1 MKSRARITVL
11 TLAVGLLIVA
21 GSGLF
26 SSFVYDSLWKQSVTD
41 VLEVTVQGQNALD
54 TFFEKD
60 LDTLDLFAD
69 ELESQSS
76 DDLARIDEKVA
87 LFDHNDEGAT
97 YLCVNLDTGR
107 VVRSSTADRETFI
120 TDEQIAEIDQHGD
133 RNVISPFLDE
143 TTGVN
148 MVGVYE
154 KITFADGTPGL
165 VRKARP
171 LQDVADRYALS
182 FYENAGFSYVVDQ
195 EGDIVIR
202 SSHRNSNRTIANIY
216 DLVDHEGNDASA
228 IATFRAAL
236 EENRQGVAKFTY
248 LDSEYVFCFTPLAS
262 TDGWDLVSVIPNDVL
277 MEQANVVLQATF
289 ALCAVIIA
297 GLLVILVVYWRS
309 SSAHRK
315 QIEQL
320 AYFDQLTGLA
330 SSAKFELDGSRLL
343 QGARERAQRRGADA
357 GGVAVAYL
365 NIVDFKLVND
375 LDGYQRGDEVLRELS
390 AILRNACAD
399 GIACRSTADHFLLM
413 FPYASRDDAAQRCE
427 RIVETARGIV
437 AAGKPLVLH
446 IGICCSDDAP
456 DVTSVTELTDRAR
469 IAKTEGRR
477 ARTNVCLF
485 SASMR
490 DDMLRRADLERTM
503 EAALANGEFFPLIQ
517 PKFNVDGTRVLG
529 GEALVRWNRPG
540 EGIVSPAE
548 FVPLFEQN
556 GFIVRID
563 EYMFERVCQAQRERL
578 DAGLPV
584 VPVSVNVSRVHLHR
598 SSFVPTYMR
607 IKNAYRIPDELAE
620 LELTES
626 MVLEDL
632 DAAVAIID
640 ELRQAGFRCSIDDF
654 GSGQS
659 SLNALKELPADE
671 LKLDRAFLFER
682 DHSEKEEVIVR
693 TVIDMAGKL
702 DMKTVMEG
710 VETQEQLAFIKT
722 TSCDMI
728 QGFVFSRPVPLEE
741 FEHLLD
747 EGAEG

>member
-1 MKSRARITVL
+1 MKGRGRITVL
-11 TLAVGLLIVA
+11 TIAVGVLIVA
-21 GSGLF
+21 GALLF
-26 SSFVYDSLWKQSVTD
+26 SSFVHDSLGKQSVTD
-41 VLEVTVQGQNALD
+41 ALEVTKQGQNALD

-60 LDTLDLFAD
+60 LDTLDIFAD

-76 DDLARIDEKVA
+76 DDYERIEEKVE
-87 LFDHNDEGAT
+87 LFDHNDEEAT
-97 YLCVNLDTGR
+97 YLCVNLETGR
-107 VVRSSTADRETFI
+107 LVRGSAIGLETYVSK
-120 TDEQIAEIDQHGD
+120 EQIDEIGQRSD

-143 TTGVN
+143 ATGVN
-148 MVGVYE
+148 MIGVYE
-154 KITFADGTPGL
+154 KITFADGTAGL

-182 FYENAGFSYVVDQ
+182 FYDNAGFSYVVDGN
-195 EGDIVIR
+195 GDIVIR
-202 SSHRNSNRTIANIY
+202 SSHQNSNRTIANIF
-216 DLVDHEGNDASA
+216 DLVDHEGNDGAD
-228 IATFRAAL
+228 IAAFRTAL
-236 EENRQGVAKFTY
+236 ENNEQGVARFTY
-248 LDSEYVFCFTPLAS
+248 LDDEYVFCFTPLTS
-262 TDGWDLVSVIPNDVL
+262 TDGWDLVSIIPNGVL

-315 QIEQL
+315 QIERL

-330 SSAKFELDGSRLL
+330 STAKFELDGDRLL
-343 QGARERAQRRGADA
+343 QAARERAQRRSDA
-357 GGVAVAYL
+357 GGMAVAYL

-375 LDGYQRGDEVLRELS
+375 LDGYQRGDDILREVS
-390 AILRNACAD
+390 AILREACAD
-399 GIACRSTADHFLLM
+399 GLACRSTADHFLLM
-413 FPYASRDDAAQRCE
+413 FPYAAREDAALRCE
-427 RIVETARGIV
+427 RIVERARGIV

-446 IGICCSDDAP
+446 VGVCCSGDAP
-456 DVTSVTELTDRAR
+456 DSSSVTELTDRAR

-477 ARTNVCLF
+477 AGAGVCLF
-485 SASMR
+485 NASMR
-490 DDMLRRADLERTM
+490 ETMLRRADLERTM
-503 EAALANGEFFPLIQ
+503 EAALADGEFFPLVQ

-540 EGIVSPAE
+540 EGVVSPAE

-598 SSFVPTYMR
+598 SSFVPTYVR

-620 LELTES
+620 LELTEN

-640 ELRQAGFRCSIDDF
+640 ELRRAGFRCSIDDF

-728 QGFVFSRPVPLEE
+728 QGFVFSRPIPFEE
-741 FEHLLD
+741 FERLLD